1 MEFNILNEG
10 NTCCNQQTGCCP
22 DYPVAII
29 GAGPIGLAAA
39 AHLKRRNIP
48 FFIVEKGAVAQNIR
62 SWQHVTLFS
71 PWQYNIDEVAKQ
83 LLEESGWEAPRS
95 DVIPSGEQLVSHYLQ
110 PLADLF
116 KGSILLNH
124 EVIGISREQ
133 MDRMKSKKREQTP
146 FQIIAETLVGTKTL
160 RARAVID
167 ATGTWGN
174 PNPALSNG
182 LWLKQE
188 KSCSDNIDY
197 FIPNVMA
204 QKEIYANKH
213 IVVIGGGHSAINSL
227 LQLVA
232 LKEQYP
238 ETKITWILRKNRV
251 EDAFGG
257 GSNDEL
263 AARGELGQTIAKH
276 VASGV
281 IQVKT
286 PFFIQSIRK
295 TTSGIQLKSE
305 DDTIVNID
313 HLIVNTGS
321 RPNFDIH
328 RELRYQVDAITEAV
342 PALAPLIDPNEHSC
356 GSVAA
361 HGEKELRQPE
371 KDFYIVGSK
380 SYGRAP
386 TFLMATGYEQIRS
399 IVAYLAGDYEA
410 AAQVQLNL
418 PETGV
423 CHSGTGGC
431 C

>member
-1 MEFNILNEG
+1 MEFQILNEE
-10 NTCCNQQTGCCP
+10 NSCCNPQSGCCR

-39 AHLKRRNIP
+39 AHLKRRNIS

-71 PWQYNIDEVAKQ
+71 PWQYNIDEAAK
-83 LLEESGWEAPRS
+83 LFLEESGWQAPRS
-95 DVIPSGEQLVSHYLQ
+95 DDIPSGEQLITNYLQ

-116 KGSILLNH
+116 KGHILLNH
-124 EVIGISREQ
+124 EVVGISREQ
-133 MDRMKSKKREQTP
+133 VDRMKSKKREQTP

-188 KSCSDNIDY
+188 KSCSDIIDY
-197 FIPNVMA
+197 SIPNVMA
-204 QKEIYANKH
+204 QKEIYTNKH
-213 IVVIGGGHSAINSL
+213 IAVIGGGHSAINSL

-232 LKEQYP
+232 LKEQYS
-238 ETKITWILRKNRV
+238 ETTITWILRKNRV

-263 AARGELGQTIAKH
+263 AARGVLGQTIAKH

-313 HLIVNTGS
+313 RLIVNTGS
-321 RPNFDIH
+321 RPSFDIH
-328 RELRYQVDAITEAV
+328 RELRYEVDAITEAV

-356 GSVAA
+356 GTVSA
-361 HGEKELRQPE
+361 HGERELRQPE